1 MNQANNIRFD
11 SYEAKRAIN
20 FMKRGQ
26 LQLNNLSALFKYV

>member
-1 MNQANNIRFD
+1 MNRASNIHFD

-20 FMKRGQ
+20 FMKKGQ